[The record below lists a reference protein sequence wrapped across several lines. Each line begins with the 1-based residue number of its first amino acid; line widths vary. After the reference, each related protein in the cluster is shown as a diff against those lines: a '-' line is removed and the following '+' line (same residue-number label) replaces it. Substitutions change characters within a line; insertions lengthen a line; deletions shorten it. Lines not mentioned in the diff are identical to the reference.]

1 MTESS
6 TSTPAAG
13 TARQPAAAG
22 PDAAAERQRGVLRER
37 VGRLLQQH
45 GALMVLAVLVVFG
58 SVTFESFA
66 TADNAISVIVSSSF
80 LAIIAIGMTFVI
92 ISGGIDLSVGS
103 LFVLGGV
110 LAAYASQAGTLTA
123 LALPLAVC
131 GLFGLVQ
138 GLIIARTGMAP
149 FIVTLAGMLGA
160 RGLMLA
166 VSHEGATTYLVED
179 RAFAALGQTGPF
191 GTGLTWPVYITVALA
206 LLGMLLL
213 QRTGF
218 GQNVYAI
225 GGNEDAARLMGV
237 PVARTKILVYTMS
250 GLLAGLAGVLN
261 AARLSS
267 GVTILGVGLELDV
280 IAAVVIGG
288 TLLTGGV
295 GGITGTMAGVLLMGV
310 IQSLINQV
318 GSLTSAVQQVVS
330 GAFLALVVI
339 AQRLLSRAQ
348 GIT

>member
-1 MTESS
+1 MTERA
-6 TSTPAAG
+6 TSATPIGAG
-13 TARQPAAAG
+13 LPQPAAG
-22 PDAAAERQRGVLRER
+22 PDAGSDQPGVPRER
-37 VGRLLQQH
+37 VSRLLQQH
-45 GALMVLAVLVVFG
+45 GALMVLAVLVAFG
-58 SVTFESFA
+58 SVAFESFA

-110 LAAYASQAGTLTA
+110 LAAYASPAGPVAA

-131 GLFGLVQ
+131 GLVGLVQ

-149 FIVTLAGMLGA
+149 FIVTLAGMLGV

-166 VSHEGATTYLVED
+166 VSDEGATTYLVED
-179 RAFAALGQTGPF
+179 PIFAALGQGGLF
-191 GTGLTWPVYITVALA
+191 GLTWPVYITVVLA

-225 GGNEDAARLMGV
+225 GGNEDAAALMGV
-237 PVARTKILVYTMS
+237 PVARTKVLVYLMS

-267 GVTILGVGLELDV
+267 GVTILGIGLELDV

-318 GSLTSAVQQVVS
+318 GNLTSAVQQVVS
-330 GAFLALVVI
+330 GAFLALVVV
-339 AQRLLSRAQ
+339 AQRLLSKAQ
-348 GIT
+348 GIN